1 VADLVDIAIPSKA
14 KAAAEE
20 LGLEVHHTLSSLRN
34 DFFSSIKKRGRSD
47 ARHMGFFAGT
57 YRTSDLCR

>member
-34 DFFSSIKKRGRSD
+34 DFFSSIKKRVVR
-47 ARHMGFFAGT
+47 AGAT
-57 YRTSDLCR
+57 R